1 VFVNSPAVSVCS
13 LGQLLKS
20 AGVQRGMELDINYDW
35 SIGYY
40 FTHEGAQVQGHVSR
54 PTQSKGPNHYFA
66 PQSRDFVA
74 FYLRP

>member
-1 VFVNSPAVSVCS
+1 MSVCS

-20 AGVQRGMELDINYDW
+20 AGVVRGMELDINYDW

-40 FTHEGAQVQGHVSR
+40 FTHDGGQVQSHVSR
-54 PTQSKGPNHYFA
+54 PTQSKGPDHYFSA
-66 PQSRDFVA
+66 QSRDFVA